1 MKHSIEIVSDG
12 ISLSKDRGF
21 LIVQQNGQS
30 NSIPLHMIESI
41 SVSSWQGSITFNAIN
56 ALIDHGALISFPN
69 KRQEPVALLVACSS
83 ITSCAEKRQH
93 QFRCGDRQ
101 KGIIWKELIAAKIIN
116 QSSFLKTRD
125 SITATKICGLV
136 GKVNQG
142 DKHNIEGV
150 AARYYWKANNI
161 TRGDQ
166 SKPINHCLDYA
177 YTILRNAF
185 IRAIVS
191 QGLLPE
197 LSVFHSN
204 LKNPYALADD
214 LMEPFRPLAD
224 YVVLG
229 LQDYVLTPEVKKKLV
244 GVGEIEIMVGENI
257 YKLVT
262 IIPLVVNEYYRA
274 ICGPIENLRKT
285 NVYTLAQQV

>member
-1 MKHSIEIVSDG
+1 MKHSIDIVSDG

-101 KGIIWKELIAAKIIN
+101 KGIIWKEL
-116 QSSFLKTRD
+116 
-125 SITATKICGLV
+125 KICGLV